1 MAASAPGMSMWH
13 MHSAAVMAQ
22 RCHGRPRLQLRVT
35 HGKGRYGVPP
45 LTHRERAARLSELT
59 SRGGYVRPPSTVLV
73 HATRLVYLPHGPREN
88 RCPTEA

>member
-1 MAASAPGMSMWH
+1 MAARAPGMSMWH

-22 RCHGRPRLQLRVT
+22 RCHGRPRLQLRV
-35 HGKGRYGVPP
+35 
-45 LTHRERAARLSELT
+45 THRERAARLSELT

>member
-35 HGKGRYGVPP
+35 HSKGRYVPLLIESARAP
-45 LTHRERAARLSELT
+45 LGAHFKGRL
-59 SRGGYVRPPSTVLV
+59 R
-73 HATRLVYLPHGPREN
+73 
-88 RCPTEA
+88 